1 MAEFKRN
8 VKGLIEGVEYK
19 FNEDGS
25 VNWRAMINPKHL
37 VINKQYSDILVKTL
51 KKPFQEIKVE
61 EVEDNKLLI
70 LLQGIKELAFLRG
83 YKKVKPKVVYVGDD
97 RVVVSTQIDWI
108 GNFETGME
116 PISFG
121 DVGAASHSNTN
132 GFGKKFLEPIATN
145 RAFVRA
151 VRNFLGINVLANDEI
166 DSSSSPEIDASNI
179 SEHSPQAVLEKALK
193 KAGFDFTSFKERVI
207 KNHKDK
213 ITSDPTK
220 WNSLEDISPKD
231 TFILLPLLQ
240 RASG

>member
-8 VKGLIEGVEYK
+8 EKGLLEGIDYK
-19 FNEDGS
+19 YNDDGS
-25 VNWRAMINPKHL
+25 INWRAMINPKHL
-37 VINKQYSDILVKTL
+37 VVNKQYSDILVKTL

-83 YKKVKPKVVYVGDD
+83 YKKVKPKVVYVADEK
-97 RVVVSTQIDWI
+97 VVVSTQIDWI

-116 PISFG
+116 SVSFG
-121 DVGAASHSNTN
+121 DVGSASYNNTN
-132 GFGKKFLEPIATN
+132 GFGRKFLEPIATN

-151 VRNFLGINVLANDEI
+151 VRNFLGVNVLANDEI
-166 DSSSSPEIDASNI
+166 DSSSSPEPDTSNI
-179 SEHSPQAVLEKALK
+179 TEHSPQAVLEKALK
-193 KAGFDFTSFKERVI
+193 KAGFNFSSFRDRVD

-220 WNSLEDISPKD
+220 WNKIEDIPPKD
-231 TFILLPLLQ
+231 IFILLPLLQ
-240 RASG
+240 RTI